1 VTIDLPAQVDA
12 EARPRSQRRTR
23 ARVKARIMRAAE
35 GVFAEAGFSGA
46 SMQAIAE
53 AAGLPKA
60 NIHYYFGTKE
70 ALYHELLSEILD
82 RWVGAFDHFQAG
94 RDPRQAFEAYVR
106 EKMSSARERPIA
118 SKVFAQEVIHGAQH
132 IGDYLRNKLR
142 QRVMATAPVLERW
155 VADGRMAPVD
165 PVHLFFSLWAL
176 TQTYA
181 DFDSQIAAVL
191 DREALGD
198 RDFER
203 ATAHVLSFV
212 LRACG
217 LSGNDAP
224 PTQTG

>member
-1 VTIDLPAQVDA
+1 
-12 EARPRSQRRTR
+12 
-23 ARVKARIMRAAE
+23 MRAAE
-35 GVFAEAGFSGA
+35 PVFAEAGYSGA

-70 ALYHELLSEILD
+70 ALYQELLSEILD
-82 RWVGAFDHFQAG
+82 RWVGAFDHFRAD
-94 RDPRQAFEAYVR
+94 RDPREAFEAYVR
-106 EKMSSARERPIA
+106 EKMSSARERPVA

-132 IGDYLRNKLR
+132 IGGYLRSKLR
-142 QRVMATAPVLERW
+142 QRVMATAPVLEDW
-155 VADGRMAPVD
+155 VADGHMAPVD

-191 DREALGD
+191 DRDALD
-198 RDFER
+198 DAEFER
-203 ATAHVLSFV
+203 ATRHVLSFV

-217 LSGNDAP
+217 LADGETGGTAP
-224 PTQTG
+224 TA